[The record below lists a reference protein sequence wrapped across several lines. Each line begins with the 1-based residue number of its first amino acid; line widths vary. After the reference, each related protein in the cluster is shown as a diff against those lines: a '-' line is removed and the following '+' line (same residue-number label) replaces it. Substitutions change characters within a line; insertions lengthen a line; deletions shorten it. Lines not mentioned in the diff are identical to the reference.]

1 MAKTKLEG
9 YVSTT
14 DNITFTVQG
23 VAKSE
28 QTIFVVFDDATSYQV
43 VKLDVNDLPS
53 SDGGKTIAWV
63 NDFGVVDS
71 AGHYVPSVDYTVF
84 LPAHANGSFIYKD
97 QGGLKTN
104 KTPNETGKKPKKPG
118 MVQVDFNTGDPGIGW
133 K

>member
-9 YVSTT
+9 YVSTS
-14 DNITFTVQG
+14 DNVTFTVQG
-23 VAKSE
+23 VGKTE
-28 QTIFVVFDDATSYQV
+28 QDIFVVFDSATSYQV

-53 SDGGKTIAWV
+53 SDGGKTITWI
-63 NDFGVVDS
+63 NNFGVVNS
-71 AGHYVPSVDYTVF
+71 SGNYVPSVDYTVF

-97 QGGLKTN
+97 KDGLKTN
-104 KTPNETGKKPKKPG
+104 KTPKETGKKPKKPG